1 MSQTPPGFTLA
12 EHDWHSG
19 EYVEK
24 WIARDVTRTERP
36 QRLTEMLALA
46 AVPKDAPIK
55 VLDVGGGNGIVTETV
70 LQLFPNARVT
80 LQDYSAAM
88 LDRARERFARYGE
101 QVSYALSDLFDPA
114 WAASAGGPFDLVV
127 SSIALH
133 NLAEM
138 TAITAAYR
146 EIYGLHRN
154 GRNLPE
160 LRSLPQHRR
169 RRTPP
174 RNPQVRRFRESGVSE
189 RRESRN
195 HRRVQVAVS
204 HHSRCGE

>member
-1 MSQTPPGFTLA
+1 VSQTPPGFTLA

-46 AVPKDAPIK
+46 AFPKDAPIK

-88 LDRARERFARYGE
+88 LDRARERFASYGE

-114 WAASAGGPFDLVV
+114 WAASARGPFDLVV

-146 EIYGLHRN
+146 EIYGLLGTGGIFLNCDHLRN
-154 GRNLPE
+154 IGGVE
-160 LRSLPQHRR
+160 LHLETLKSVGFAKAECPSDE
-169 RRTPP
+169 
-174 RNPQVRRFRESGVSE
+174 NP
-189 RRESRN
+189 
-195 HRRVQVAVS
+195 AITAAYK
-204 HHSRCGE
+204 